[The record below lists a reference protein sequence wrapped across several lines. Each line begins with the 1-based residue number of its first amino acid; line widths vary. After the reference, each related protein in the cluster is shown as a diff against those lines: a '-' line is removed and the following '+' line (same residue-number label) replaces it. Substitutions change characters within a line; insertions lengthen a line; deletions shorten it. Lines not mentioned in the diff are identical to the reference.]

1 MLSWKIVVRLKCL
14 WLCKVRSIEFLIYE
28 IMMIYIDL
36 FLTRSSLFWVILE
49 IFLQTLRT
57 RPKFVGIYVIYEY
70 LFISMCIY
78 TFIDISLNIHNSKI
92 SRTDS
97 YMKCRKNWCT
107 KNIFKG
113 SRLQISLLILTIS
126 WRRLLTSRNQSIDL
140 RSKSMDWFPYDNGL
154 RHERVKRI

>member
-1 MLSWKIVVRLKCL
+1 
-14 WLCKVRSIEFLIYE
+14 
-28 IMMIYIDL
+28 MIYIDL

-70 LFISMCIY
+70 LFIYMCIY
-78 TFIDISLNIHNSKI
+78 TIIDISLNIHNSKI

-97 YMKCRKNWCT
+97 YMKYRKNWCT

-113 SRLQISLLILTIS
+113 SRLQISLINYFMTEAANIKKPFAP
-126 WRRLLTSRNQSIDL
+126 QI
-140 RSKSMDWFPYDNGL
+140 NGL
-154 RHERVKRI
+154 VSI